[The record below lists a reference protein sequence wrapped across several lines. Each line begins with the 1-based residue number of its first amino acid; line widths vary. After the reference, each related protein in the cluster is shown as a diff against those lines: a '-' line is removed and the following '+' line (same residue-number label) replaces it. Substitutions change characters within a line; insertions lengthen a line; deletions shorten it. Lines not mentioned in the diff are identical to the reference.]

1 MPGYLLHQGATVLCM
16 HGGQAQPITTNFRV
30 KVGGQ
35 MVVTQSDMYSIS
47 GCPFN
52 VSSSP
57 SPCVTGQ
64 WVTAAIRVKAGGM
77 PVILQDS
84 QATCVPNGTGLNIV
98 MTQMRV
104 KGQ

>member
-1 MPGYLLHQGATVLCM
+1 MSGYLLHQGATVLCM
-16 HGGQAQPITTNFRV
+16 HGGQSQPMTTNMRV

-35 MVVTQSDMYSIS
+35 QVVTQSDIYSIS

-52 VSSSP
+52 VGVSP
-57 SPCVTGQ
+57 CPCVTGQ
-64 WVTAAIRVKAGGM
+64 WITSATRVKAGGM

-84 QATCVPNGTGLNIV
+84 QATCVPNGTGFNII